1 VTSTIKKPYEEGK
14 VRAAQNPDQPPQT
27 VRRWVLLATILGSS
41 MVFIDGTVV
50 NVALPVLQTDL
61 RAGVSEVQWIV
72 EAYAL
77 FLSALLLVGGA
88 LGDRYGRRAI
98 YVAGIV
104 LFAVASIWC
113 GLAPDAGQLIV
124 ARAVQGIGGALLVPG
139 SLAIISAT
147 FPKEERG
154 RAIGT
159 WSGFTAITTAF
170 GPVLGGFLVEQ
181 ASWRW
186 VFYIN
191 VPLAMAVLGLVFWK
205 MPESRDESASGRLDW
220 AGALLATIGLGGLV
234 YGLIE
239 SSNLGWDSP
248 VVLTALVVGVLALVL
263 FVVVEARSRTPM
275 MPLALFRSHTF
286 SGTNLLT
293 LFLYGALGATFFFFP
308 FDLIQVQGYSPTA
321 AGAALLPFVLLLF
334 ALSRWSGGLINSFGS
349 KLPLVV
355 GPVIAAIGFALFALP
370 GTGGSYWTTYFPAA
384 VVLGLGF
391 AVTVAPLTTAV
402 MGAVDVRHSGV
413 ASGVNNAVSRTAGL
427 VAIAVLGI
435 VMLGAFNSSL
445 DGRMGPLEVSPQVRQ
460 AIDSQRNKLAAAE
473 IPATVDAQ
481 TRSKLKVALDE
492 SFLDGFRLVMII
504 NAGLALASALAAA
517 LLVEGKAPADE
528 SSEQTVA
535 EGGAI

>member
-1 VTSTIKKPYEEGK
+1 M
-14 VRAAQNPDQPPQT
+14 A
-27 VRRWVLLATILGSS
+27 
-41 MVFIDGTVV
+41 FIDGTVV

-61 RAGVSEVQWIV
+61 GASVSQVQWVV

-98 YVAGIV
+98 YVIGIV
-104 LFAVASIWC
+104 LFAVASMWC
-113 GLAPDAGQLIV
+113 GLAPDASQLIV
-124 ARAVQGIGGALLVPG
+124 ARAAQGIGGALLVPG

-159 WSGFTAITTAF
+159 WSGFSAITAAV

-186 VFYIN
+186 VFFIN
-191 VPLAMAVLGLVFWK
+191 VPLAVAVLGLIFWK
-205 MPESRDESASGRLDW
+205 MPESRNESASGRLDW
-220 AGALLATIGLGGLV
+220 AGAFLATIGLGGLV

-248 VVLTALVVGVLALVL
+248 VVLTALAVGLLALVL
-263 FVVVEARSRTPM
+263 FIVVEARSREPM
-275 MPLALFRSHTF
+275 VPLNLFQSRTF
-286 SGTNLLT
+286 SGANLLT
-293 LFLYGALGATFFFFP
+293 LFLYGALSAATFFLP
-308 FDLIQVQGYSPTA
+308 FNLIQVQGYSPTA

-334 ALSRWSGGLINSFGS
+334 VLSRWAGGLINNFGS

-355 GPVIAAIGFALFALP
+355 GPAIAGIAFALFALP
-370 GTGGSYWTTYFPAA
+370 GTGGSYWTTYFPGA

-391 AVTVAPLTTAV
+391 AITVAPLTTTV
-402 MGAVDVRHSGV
+402 MGAVDVSHSGV
-413 ASGVNNAVSRTAGL
+413 ASGINNAVSRTAGL

-435 VMLGAFNSSL
+435 VMLGVFNSSL
-445 DGRMGPLEVSPQVRQ
+445 DSRLGALEVSPQVRQ
-460 AIDSQRNKLAAAE
+460 ALDSQRNKLAAAE
-473 IPATVDAQ
+473 IPAGVDAQ
-481 TRSKLKVALDE
+481 TGSKLKVALDE
-492 SFLDGFRLVMII
+492 SFLDGFRLVMLI

-517 LLVEGKAPADE
+517 LMVEGKAPAGRGRE
-528 SSEQTVA
+528 ETVA
-535 EGGAI
+535 EGGAT